1 MTTGGP
7 ARPAAGVSLHEAMA
21 GDLRRAIETGEL
33 PPGVALP
40 SEAELMQR
48 YKVSRNTVRGA
59 LRTLENAGLVASV
72 KGRGRH
78 VSRREPVWIYA
89 SRSESRARRR
99 PSGVDSWVDDMEAQ
113 GRRPRTDIKVA
124 VVQPP
129 ADVAERLRLAP
140 GGLAAVR
147 QRVRFADDQ
156 PWNINDSYYPMEL
169 AHEVP
174 AILDPSDVVTGLTVH
189 LADRGHIQAYYL
201 DEITSRMPTPD
212 EAKIL
217 GIGPGIPVT
226 IQTRTGS
233 AKDGTPI
240 RVTVSVLPGDRHR
253 LLYEVQA

>member
-1 MTTGGP
+1 
-7 ARPAAGVSLHEAMA
+7 VHLHEAMA
-21 GDLRRAIETGEL
+21 ADLRRAIEIGEL
-33 PPGVALP
+33 PPGAALP
-40 SEAELMQR
+40 SEAELMER
-48 YKVSRNTVRGA
+48 YGVSRNTVRGA
-59 LRTLENAGLVASV
+59 LKTLENSGLVTTV
-72 KGRGRH
+72 KGRGRR

-99 PSGVDSWVDDMEAQ
+99 PSGVDSWVDDLETQ

-147 QRVRFADDQ
+147 QRVRLADDQ
-156 PWNINDSYYPMEL
+156 PWNLNDSYYPIEL
-169 AHEVP
+169 AREVP

-189 LADRGHIQAYYL
+189 LADRGHVQTYYL

-212 EAKIL
+212 EAKVL

-226 IQTRTGS
+226 IQMRTGS

-240 RVTVSVLPGDRHR
+240 RVTISVLPGDRHR
-253 LLYEVQA
+253 LLYEVPA